1 MISYKERLKKVTT
14 FMFDVDGVL
23 TDSSIILYNGE
34 FLRKLNSK
42 DGYAL
47 QYASKLGYKIII
59 VTGGN
64 SEDVKSALLGLGVN
78 EVHLSSFN
86 KLNVY
91 NELKQKYN
99 LSDEEVLYMGDDIPD
114 YQVMNIVG
122 VATCPQDA
130 AIEIKGI
137 SHYQSPFNGGQT
149 CVRDVIEQTLRV
161 QHKWFGDTA
170 FEW

>member
-64 SEDVKSALLGLGVN
+64 SEDVKSA
-78 EVHLSSFN
+78 
-86 KLNVY
+86 
-91 NELKQKYN
+91 
-99 LSDEEVLYMGDDIPD
+99 
-114 YQVMNIVG
+114 
-122 VATCPQDA
+122 
-130 AIEIKGI
+130 
-137 SHYQSPFNGGQT
+137 
-149 CVRDVIEQTLRV
+149 
-161 QHKWFGDTA
+161 
-170 FEW
+170 